1 MSAAQIARFS
11 HSLHWLGVWHKSQ
24 LKKTG
29 KHYKIV
35 ILWSSLRY
43 LQIATIQ
50 LGDDTGVQPAFR
62 KQ

>member
-1 MSAAQIARFS
+1 MLRIFRYGAFSLSAAQIARFS

-35 ILWSSLRY
+35 IL
-43 LQIATIQ
+43 
-50 LGDDTGVQPAFR
+50 
-62 KQ
+62 